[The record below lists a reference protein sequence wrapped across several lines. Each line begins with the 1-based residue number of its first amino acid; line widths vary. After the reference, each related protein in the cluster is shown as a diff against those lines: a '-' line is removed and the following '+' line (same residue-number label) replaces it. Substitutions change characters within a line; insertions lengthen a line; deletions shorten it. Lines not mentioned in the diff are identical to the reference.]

1 MLTPEKE
8 WLKSLCVARAA
19 QPDAS
24 PAHLFETIP
33 PPVLT
38 PDHPYFPFAEAGE
51 LADPLHRLALGLALW
66 PHLDAHPFSAD
77 QSEEQVFRKMG
88 LRRAGENGRWLP
100 TCETFLFL
108 AAGTITSARLHAM
121 RCLLPENALMRSG
134 LLQTGDAQPGDTE
147 WSALLQVTA
156 DSADRILF
164 GENRIPAFSS
174 QFPAKRYVTSLDW
187 SDMIFSNGTALMI
200 EEVKLWLTHY
210 KKVLA
215 DDAFGKRL
223 GSGYKV
229 LFYGPPG
236 NGKSV
241 TAALLGQFAGKEVLR
256 IDLSMVVS
264 KYIGE
269 TEKNLKSIF
278 DRAERTGA
286 ILFFDEA
293 DSLFGKRTGVKDA
306 HDRYA
311 NQEVNYLLQRLEAF
325 TGIVFLATN
334 FKNNL
339 DEAFTRR
346 FQTIVCFPMPE
357 KNERLRMWQTIFKTL
372 LDPAQFSR
380 LDELASKYP
389 VSYAQVANVGAWCML
404 MLTASGKPYVDFALI
419 RTGLGRELAKEG
431 LSL

>member
-8 WLKSLCVARAA
+8 WLKSLCVARLA
-19 QPDAS
+19 QPDVS
-24 PAHLFETIP
+24 PDYLFETNP
-33 PPVLT
+33 PPPLT
-38 PDHPYFPFAEAGE
+38 PEHPYCVVAAEGD
-51 LADPLHRLALGLALW
+51 LANPLHRLALGLALW
-66 PHLDAHPFSAD
+66 PHTDASPFGAVQAD
-77 QSEEQVFRKMG
+77 EQALRKMG

-100 TCETFLFL
+100 TCETFFII
-108 AAGTITSARLHAM
+108 AAGNEVRNRIAAM
-121 RCLLPENALMRSG
+121 RCLLPESPLMRCG

-147 WSALLQVTA
+147 WSGLLQVTA

-174 QFPAKRYVTSLDW
+174 HFPAKRYSTSLGW
-187 SDMIFSNGTALMI
+187 VDMIFSTGTTLMLD
-200 EEVKLWLTHY
+200 EVKLWLTHY

-223 GSGYKV
+223 GTGYKV
-229 LFYGPPG
+229 LFFGPPG

-357 KNERLRMWQTIFKTL
+357 KNERLRMWQAIFKDM
-372 LDPAQFSR
+372 LDPAQFLR
-380 LDELASKYP
+380 LDELAAKYP

-404 MLTASGKPYVDFALI
+404 MLTASGKTHADFALI

>member
-24 PAHLFETIP
+24 PSHLFETIP
-33 PPVLT
+33 PP
-38 PDHPYFPFAEAGE
+38 PIRSGHPYLPLAETAQLDE
-51 LADPLHRLALGLALW
+51 PLHRLALGLALW
-66 PHLDAHPFSAD
+66 PHLDANPFIFEQAD
-77 QSEEQVFRKMG
+77 EQSYRKMG

-100 TCETFLFL
+100 TCETFLYV
-108 AAGTITSARLHAM
+108 AAGTSTGARITAM
-121 RCLLPENALMRSG
+121 RCLLPENALMRNG
-134 LLQTGDAQPGDTE
+134 ILQTGDTQPGDTE

-174 QFPAKRYVTSLDW
+174 HFPAKRYTTSLDW
-187 SDMIFSNGTALMI
+187 SDMIFSSGTALLI
-200 EEVKLWLTHY
+200 EEVKQWLTHY
-210 KKVLA
+210 KTVLA

-223 GSGYKV
+223 GTGYKV
-229 LFYGPPG
+229 LLFGPPG

-325 TGIVFLATN
+325 SGIVFLATN

-357 KNERLRMWQTIFKTL
+357 KNERLRMWHIIFKNL
-372 LDPAQFSR
+372 LDPSQFSR
-380 LDELASKYP
+380 LDELAAKYP
-389 VSYAQVANVGAWCML
+389 VSYAQVANVGAWCLL
-404 MLTASGKPYVDFALI
+404 MITATGKPFADFSLI